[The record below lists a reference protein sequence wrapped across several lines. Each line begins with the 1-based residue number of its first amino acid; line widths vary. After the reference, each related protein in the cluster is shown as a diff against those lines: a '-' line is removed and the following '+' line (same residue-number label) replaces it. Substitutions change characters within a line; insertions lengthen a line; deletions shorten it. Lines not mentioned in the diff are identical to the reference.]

1 MQTPDSYR
9 TDLHIGVPLGLS
21 LKQGIKNS
29 PAWLLSSEIVPA
41 DHIVRGAHSVE
52 ELCIH
57 ILGAAMIRDVNQIH
71 VHGRAVGQ

>member
-1 MQTPDSYR
+1 MQKLNSDK

-21 LKQGIKNS
+21 FKQGIKNS
-29 PAWLLSSEIVPA
+29 PTWLLSSEIIPT
-41 DHIVRGAHSVE
+41 DHIVRGAHSVK

-57 ILGAAMIRDVNQIH
+57 ILSAAMIRDVNQIH